1 MLKLLADT
9 GIGCYIGTN
18 FVGALAYA
26 DDIVIL
32 APTATAMR
40 RLLAVCDEY
49 AREYNISF
57 NASKSKC
64 MIIVPSSRRR
74 ISDGISKC
82 SFFIGNKLIEQVDSF
97 AHLGHAISSKLNDDA
112 DIMRQRTHFIS
123 QTNNVVCYFNKLD
136 TFVRNSLFRSYCNSF
151 YGCELWSLSN
161 GFFFTR
167 FVYRLEEKRQG
178 YMETTISVT

>member
-18 FVGALAYA
+18 TNFVGALAYA

-32 APTATAMR
+32 VPPPATAMR

-97 AHLGHAISSKLNDDA
+97 ALWATRSRLSLMTTQISCGSE
-112 DIMRQRTHFIS
+112 RIS
-123 QTNNVVCYFNKLD
+123 
-136 TFVRNSLFRSYCNSF
+136 
-151 YGCELWSLSN
+151 
-161 GFFFTR
+161 
-167 FVYRLEEKRQG
+167 
-178 YMETTISVT
+178 